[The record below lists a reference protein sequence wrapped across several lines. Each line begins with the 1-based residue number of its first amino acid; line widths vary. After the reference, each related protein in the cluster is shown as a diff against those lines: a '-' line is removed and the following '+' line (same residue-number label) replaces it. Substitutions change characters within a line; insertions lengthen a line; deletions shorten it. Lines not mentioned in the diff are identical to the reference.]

1 MKYIKLTLKYMK
13 SNPWLLLAL
22 AVAAVALAP
31 TFDMKSFSD
40 IAATF
45 DRGTIGASFTMWIKL
60 FLPFNVNNVWFALLS
75 VACYVVLVV
84 DLAFIQSLTD
94 KHVRFGT
101 LSLKSLGQSFNINVI
116 NGLVFAVF
124 MLIAY
129 CIFAVIWA
137 AVMDAICLFK
147 APYFFI
153 LGVAI
158 CTGLYVLMLYL
169 FSLFILWVPCADVTG
184 FKKYE
189 AFSYGYSLASDR
201 RGKLFV
207 AVLIPSVIAWVV
219 GYTIGFASLPALTF
233 TVIPVLGGLLFVYLS
248 VLAYIAYADAE
259 GLEREDL
266 KKY

>member
-1 MKYIKLTLKYMK
+1 MKYIKLTLRYMK
-13 SNPWLLLAL
+13 SNPWLILAVV
-22 AVAAVALAP
+22 VAAVALAP

-40 IAATF
+40 IARTYR
-45 DRGTIGASFTMWIKL
+45 DGTIDASFTMWIKL
-60 FLPFNVNNVWFALLS
+60 FLPFNLNNVWLALLS
-75 VACYVVLVV
+75 VACYAVLVV

-101 LSLKSLGQSFNINVI
+101 LSLKSLGQSFNINVV

-124 MLIAY
+124 IMIAY
-129 CIFAVIWA
+129 CLFAVIWA
-137 AVMDAICLFK
+137 AVMDAVCLIK
-147 APYFFI
+147 APYIFV

-158 CTGLYVLMLYL
+158 CTGLYALMLYL

-201 RGKLFV
+201 RGRLFV
-207 AVLIPSVIAWVV
+207 SVLIPSVIAWVV
-219 GYTIGFASLPALTF
+219 GYTIGFASLPALAF

-248 VLAYIAYADAE
+248 VLAYVAYVDAE
-259 GLEREDL
+259 GIEREDL